1 MSIHF
6 SYKKKDLTKI
16 IQDNNIN
23 INIKLKRE
31 NICKELLNYI
41 DEYNLQYLYKQ
52 NENMSITIKDRD
64 EIIKTARKIKSFI
77 NSGLDTSKNIY
88 INNDELIFDAVYIS
102 QFGEISSV
110 RKAIKLVEETLNIKI
125 PIIIPEKVQE
135 ELDEREKLKKDMIPK
150 LQVKTGKYYVSF
162 D

>member
-16 IQDNNIN
+16 IQDNYLD
-23 INIKLKRE
+23 INIKLNRE
-31 NICKELLNYI
+31 NICKQLVNYI
-41 DEYNLQYLYKQ
+41 DEYKLQYLYKQ
-52 NENMSITIKDRD
+52 NENMSLTIKDRD
-64 EIIKTARKIKSFI
+64 EIITTARKIKSFI
-77 NSGLDTSKNIY
+77 RSGLDTSKNIY
-88 INNDELIFDAVYIS
+88 ENNDDLIYDAVYIA
-102 QFGEISSV
+102 QYGEISSV

-125 PIIIPEKVQE
+125 PLIIPDKVQQ
-135 ELDEREKLKKDMIPK
+135 ELDEKQQLKKNMIPR

>member
-16 IQDNNIN
+16 IQDNYLD
-23 INIKLKRE
+23 INIKLNRE
-31 NICKELLNYI
+31 NICKQLVNYI

-52 NENMSITIKDRD
+52 NENMSLTIKDRD
-64 EIIKTARKIKSFI
+64 EIITTARKIKSFI
-77 NSGLDTSKNIY
+77 RSGLDTSKNIY
-88 INNDELIFDAVYIS
+88 ENNDDLIYDAVYIA
-102 QFGEISSV
+102 QYGEISSV

-125 PIIIPEKVQE
+125 PLIVPDKVQQ
-135 ELDEREKLKKDMIPK
+135 ELDEKEKLKKNMIPR
-150 LQVKTGKYYVSF
+150 LQIKSGNFYVSF